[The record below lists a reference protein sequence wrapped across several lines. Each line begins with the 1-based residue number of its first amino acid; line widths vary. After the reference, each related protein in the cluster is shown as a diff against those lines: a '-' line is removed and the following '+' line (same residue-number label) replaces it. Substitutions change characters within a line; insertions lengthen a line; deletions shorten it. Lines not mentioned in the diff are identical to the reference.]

1 MCNFFKRMKS
11 AFIVRFN
18 RKPILSRVTGI
29 LCWSFV
35 LVLSALMLGGH
46 FVLAAAFA
54 SLVALFYLAVVFV
67 CKKVEEANAR
77 CMADNCTYT
86 AHRTVGILLDRFK
99 DLAQS
104 EQAKEEQESCEACRS
119 AILNARKTVDKMHE
133 MLDNLH
139 VHLCKQVSM
148 LKDFVLP
155 ELGIYVSD
163 TKDDWVQCDAL
174 GSEIPYGLI
183 SVRISNRLKSVG
195 INTFAELVQCSES
208 VILCIPDFG
217 SSSLERVKQLLDLM
231 GLHLDMVIKQEDG
244 IWYYKREDAECID
257 TDMEKPFS
265 AEDEI
270 LAEGNDNNDEECV

>member
-1 MCNFFKRMKS
+1 MCNFFNRMKY
-11 AFIVRFN
+11 AFISRFN

-29 LCWSFV
+29 LCWSLV
-35 LVLSALMLGGH
+35 LILSALMLGGH
-46 FVLAAAFA
+46 FVLAAVFA
-54 SLVALFYLAVVFV
+54 SLVALVYLSVVFV
-67 CKKVEEANAR
+67 YKKVEEANAR

-99 DLAQS
+99 EMAQS
-104 EQAKEEQESCEACRS
+104 DLVKEEQETHEACIS
-119 AILNARKTVDKMHE
+119 AVLNTHQAIDKMHE
-133 MLDNLH
+133 VLDNLH
-139 VHLCKQVSM
+139 VRLSEQVSM

-163 TKDDWVQCDAL
+163 TKEDWVQCDAL
-174 GSEIPYGLI
+174 GREIPYGLI

-195 INTFAELVQCSES
+195 INTFAQLVQCSEN

-217 SSSLERVKQLLDLM
+217 PSSLERVKQLLTLM

-257 TDMEKPFS
+257 TYSEEPLS
-265 AEDEI
+265 AEDE
-270 LAEGNDNNDEECV
+270 LLTEENANEKRV